1 MSQQRVLLIFP
12 KMFTMVRAFEQGFLQ
27 NNCIVDSYD
36 NSSYISNSQRKIYH
50 NLHKLPSRVRAR
62 WQQRF
67 LNLINKFQLEKFRE
81 FQPDIVVIYNGG
93 MVMPETAAL
102 MKKEAKVCFYMGDS
116 PFYPAREDS
125 YLSCLMQADLI
136 LCPDSYWGKQLTG
149 IGIDSIR
156 SFLIACSTETNHVK
170 EVSAQ
175 ERERWRSDLVFVGRT
190 SPSSRGFKGSLF
202 LDQFTRYDF
211 KIYTGKGIT
220 RWYEDF
226 PGLKQRTVH
235 PAKRLT
241 DNELN
246 TILNCCKL
254 YPVDAN
260 PGLINGV
267 HLRIFECI
275 GSGIL
280 PLVEYR
286 KDVKDIFGKQGLPI
300 ITNYKAAGEMAAY
313 YLHHDQERM
322 DILQGLRSFVAEKFS
337 PAQSIANVLDHL
349 Q

>member
-1 MSQQRVLLIFP
+1 MALRLGIRRQN
-12 KMFTMVRAFEQGFLQ
+12 FTQ
-27 NNCIVDSYD
+27 
-36 NSSYISNSQRKIYH
+36 
-50 NLHKLPSRVRAR
+50 
-62 WQQRF
+62 
-67 LNLINKFQLEKFRE
+67 
-81 FQPDIVVIYNGG
+81 
-93 MVMPETAAL
+93 
-102 MKKEAKVCFYMGDS
+102 
-116 PFYPAREDS
+116 
-125 YLSCLMQADLI
+125 
-136 LCPDSYWGKQLTG
+136 
-149 IGIDSIR
+149 
-156 SFLIACSTETNHVK
+156 
-170 EVSAQ
+170 
-175 ERERWRSDLVFVGRT
+175 
-190 SPSSRGFKGSLF
+190 SRGFKRILF